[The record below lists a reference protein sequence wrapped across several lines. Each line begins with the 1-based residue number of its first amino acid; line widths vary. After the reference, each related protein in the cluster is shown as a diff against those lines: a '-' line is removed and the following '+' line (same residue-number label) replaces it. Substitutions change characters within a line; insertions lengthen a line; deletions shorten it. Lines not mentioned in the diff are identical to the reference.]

1 MQQLFIWGE
10 GFRGYKKVKGVPR
23 MMNSFVRNTLTDCER
38 TWTLYIP
45 NNECVKPQ
53 GIYKLP
59 NELFL
64 EISENQSILFDFIGL
79 EYNVKIVSED
89 LLHFLESKGLTEGY
103 EIAKIINVVDKSG
116 KILKTKNYYAL
127 RFYVFDDDFLVY
139 SEEGAVYGKG
149 AKGRKLYPNM
159 TIKSCEKKQIFVL
172 ENPLYSYSFIVT
184 QEIRNDIVKKKFI
197 GPYFYTTQE
206 YIKAYNG

>member
-79 EYNVKIVSED
+79 
-89 LLHFLESKGLTEGY
+89 TEGY

-116 KILKTKNYYAL
+116 KILKAKNYYAL

-159 TIKSCEKKQIFVL
+159 TIKSSEKKQIFVL

>member
-10 GFRGYKKVKGVPR
+10 GFRGYKKVKGVPT

-116 KILKTKNYYAL
+116 KILKAKNYYAL

-159 TIKSCEKKQIFVL
+159 TIKSSEKKQIFVL

>member
-1 MQQLFIWGE
+1 
-10 GFRGYKKVKGVPR
+10 

-116 KILKTKNYYAL
+116 KILKAKNYYAL

-149 AKGRKLYPNM
+149 
-159 TIKSCEKKQIFVL
+159 S
-172 ENPLYSYSFIVT
+172 
-184 QEIRNDIVKKKFI
+184 
-197 GPYFYTTQE
+197 
-206 YIKAYNG
+206 

>member
-23 MMNSFVRNTLTDCER
+23 MMNSFVRNTLTDSER

-103 EIAKIINVVDKSG
+103 EISKIINVVDKSG
-116 KILKTKNYYAL
+116 KILKAKNYYAL

-159 TIKSCEKKQIFVL
+159 TIKSSEKKQIFVL

>member
-103 EIAKIINVVDKSG
+103 EIAKIINVS
-116 KILKTKNYYAL
+116 
-127 RFYVFDDDFLVY
+127 
-139 SEEGAVYGKG
+139 
-149 AKGRKLYPNM
+149 
-159 TIKSCEKKQIFVL
+159 
-172 ENPLYSYSFIVT
+172 
-184 QEIRNDIVKKKFI
+184 
-197 GPYFYTTQE
+197 
-206 YIKAYNG
+206 